1 MLEDA
6 IAYLE
11 CTVAGRMDCGD
22 HWVVYATVSGGEV
35 MDNNAKTAV
44 HYRKTGTH
52 Y

>member
-1 MLEDA
+1 VLAEA

-11 CTVAGRMDCGD
+11 CTVKNRMDCGD

-35 MDNNAKTAV
+35 VDNNAKTAV
-44 HYRKTGTH
+44 HHRKTGTH